1 MVNFKCVIVSV
12 MALHL
17 FVNSAC
23 SQEFEYFQPD
33 EILQSEKIH
42 GGFYPIGWSVE
53 ESLFAWAK
61 FNTETFDATPPKGYF
76 FQINIL
82 CVKTQEVV
90 FEKTYYGDE
99 SFEFTL
105 KNNWKKHYKEV
116 KTKLKEYGIKQNKA
130 FEVLTFP
137 FNHNGYRYGV
147 VVEKTFRGELEEYQQ
162 RLIEEKI
169 FIERMDISRND
180 FLKKELTR
188 KVYKSDDFIF
198 FDESRAFPNKCIM
211 SPSGSKLVLLKIKGH
226 YYHGDYSKHLE
237 LIGANLSTPYGWG
250 PNYYPQD

>member
-1 MVNFKCVIVSV
+1 MCYCQRYGV
-12 MALHL
+12 HL

-61 FNTETFDATPPKGYF
+61 FNTETFDATPPEGYF

-130 FEVLTFP
+130 FEALTFP
-137 FNHNGYRYGV
+137 FNHNGYRWRTGRENFQRRV
-147 VVEKTFRGELEEYQQ
+147 RGISAALNRRKNIHRTHGYLEE
-162 RLIEEKI
+162 
-169 FIERMDISRND
+169 
-180 FLKKELTR
+180 
-188 KVYKSDDFIF
+188 
-198 FDESRAFPNKCIM
+198 
-211 SPSGSKLVLLKIKGH
+211 
-226 YYHGDYSKHLE
+226 
-237 LIGANLSTPYGWG
+237 
-250 PNYYPQD
+250 